1 LDDDTIYILKKWKE
15 RQLKHGVTKFILTT
29 TERPLVRGTV
39 NNIVNR
45 YADAAG
51 VKRIQSK
58 GLRHSHA
65 SYLIIQHNIDILVV
79 SQRLVHASAEITLKH
94 YAHLWNRIDTVV
106 AEAITGDIDIN
117 IRVKILI
124 GLYGNQHVKN

>member
-1 LDDDTIYILKKWKE
+1 MT
-15 RQLKHGVTKFILTT
+15 TFILTT

-51 VKRIQSK
+51 VKRIQAK

-65 SYLIIQHNIDILVV
+65 SYLINQHNIDILVV
-79 SQRLVHASAEITLKH
+79 SRRLGHSSPEITLKH
-94 YAHLWNRIDTVV
+94 YEHLWNRNDTVV
-106 AEAITGDIDIN
+106 AEAIAGDIEIN
-117 IRVKILI
+117 ITDKKLI
-124 GLYGNQHVKN
+124 GFYGNQHVKN